1 MVYYLSYRGSTLI
14 LSSVGAAF
22 QPRLTL
28 LDHSMIA
35 AGTPLPQLINY
46 FNNNK
51 SFCGLYIE
59 VLLRDYL
66 LS

>member
-1 MVYYLSYRGSTLI
+1 MDNMVYYLSYRGSTLI

-22 QPRLTL
+22 QPRSTL
-28 LDHSMIA
+28 LDHLMIA

-51 SFCGLYIE
+51 
-59 VLLRDYL
+59 
-66 LS
+66 